1 MIYRFLIIS
10 NEVDNFMREIQI
22 DADAKF
28 LELHQLILQAC
39 GYEDNQPASFTIC
52 EKGWQKGSEIT
63 LEEVENTH
71 GRGSHVMAY
80 TELCEFLEDEKQHM
94 LYTFD
99 PVAERM
105 FFIELA
111 EITVGK
117 NLKHGVILR
126 SLGNPPKQTID
137 VDVIFDAQPVAV
149 AASTEEADDDFFGNE
164 VDAEEIDLEGFDISS
179 DV

>member
-1 MIYRFLIIS
+1 
-10 NEVDNFMREIQI
+10 
-22 DADAKF
+22 
-28 LELHQLILQAC
+28 
-39 GYEDNQPASFTIC
+39 
-52 EKGWQKGSEIT
+52 
-63 LEEVENTH
+63 
-71 GRGSHVMAY
+71 
-80 TELCEFLEDEKQHM
+80 M

-137 VDVIFDAQPVAV
+137 VDAIFDAQPVAV

>member
-52 EKGWQKGSEIT
+52 ENGWQKGPEIT

-71 GRGSHVMAY
+71 GRGSHVMAC
-80 TELCEFLEDEKQHM
+80 TELCEFLEDEKQHL

-117 NLKHGVILR
+117 NLKNGVILR
-126 SLGNPPKQTID
+126 SLGNPPHQTID
-137 VDVIFDAQPVAV
+137 VDAIFDAQPVAV

-164 VDAEEIDLEGFDISS
+164 VDAEDIDLEGFDISS

>member
-63 LEEVENTH
+63 LE
-71 GRGSHVMAY
+71 
-80 TELCEFLEDEKQHM
+80 
-94 LYTFD
+94 
-99 PVAERM
+99 
-105 FFIELA
+105 
-111 EITVGK
+111 
-117 NLKHGVILR
+117 
-126 SLGNPPKQTID
+126 
-137 VDVIFDAQPVAV
+137 
-149 AASTEEADDDFFGNE
+149 
-164 VDAEEIDLEGFDISS
+164 
-179 DV
+179 